1 MAQYD
6 KLDKVL
12 NDSKMTNEDWFNLAK
27 ILEINEEN
35 VPALQSAK
43 RKLFNKELRHSY
55 GHAAVNIF
63 RNEFEPDYREIVC
76 GTAEKLGIDKEIAL
90 SKSSIEEIEDKII
103 IEVLSNL
110 KQQIIKEQG
119 AVAWQKI
126 EDAVEGEIQK
136 LIAEG
141 KCPKDATDVLLKMSG
156 PALFAAIFAGRM
168 AGFGLYIAV
177 NQLVFA
183 IARQVGIN
191 VGVAVAG
198 PIVGRVLAGF
208 LGPAGWLASA
218 AWLFYTVGDTNWK
231 RVIPAI
237 FMVASLRKRFLYEF

>member
-1 MAQYD
+1 MAQCD

-27 ILEINEEN
+27 VLEIKDED

-55 GHAAVNIF
+55 GHTIANLG
-63 RNEFEPDYREIVC
+63 RDEFEPDYREIVC
-76 GTAEKLGIDKEIAL
+76 GTAEKLNIEKEIDLKKA
-90 SKSSIEEIEDKII
+90 SIEEIEDKII
-103 IEVLSNL
+103 IKVLS
-110 KQQIIKEQG
+110 KIKDEIIKKEG
-119 AVAWQKI
+119 MEAWQKI
-126 EDAVEGEIQK
+126 EESVESEVQK

-141 KCPKDATDVLLKMSG
+141 KCPKDAADDLLKLRG

-168 AGFGLYIAV
+168 AGFGLYMVV
-177 NQLVFA
+177 NQLVFVV
-183 IARQVGIN
+183 ARQLGIS
-191 VGVAVAG
+191 VGVAVVG
-198 PIVGRVLAGF
+198 PIVGRFLATV

-218 AWLFYTVGDTNWK
+218 AWLAWDLGDTNWK

-237 FMVASLRKRFLYEF
+237 FIIASLRKRFLYEF